1 MIPQNLS
8 TLLISTH
15 GHGGLL
21 ARNRIS
27 TFFCH
32 GLDSILLSSF
42 PYLMYSRA
50 FGLKIGIIHFH
61 PFGTHTTLRK
71 IPLCVSSS
79 YFLEWS
85 PHLHCHRLKV
95 KGKLPFVHWGH
106 VSIHLSEVDTTSSLH
121 LVYERPY
128 QWALIILQ
136 TARKK
141 RITEGLWSDRKTIE

>member
-1 MIPQNLS
+1 MKRNLTGNVLEKSTMENWKKQASKERLLLLKTFTLASALQVIPQNLS

-42 PYLMYSRA
+42 PYLIYSRA

-95 KGKLPFVHWGH
+95 KGKLPFVH
-106 VSIHLSEVDTTSSLH
+106 
-121 LVYERPY
+121 
-128 QWALIILQ
+128 
-136 TARKK
+136 
-141 RITEGLWSDRKTIE
+141 